1 MQINNKYEIVKK
13 LEDCGFY
20 NLLLAKNSVGKYF
33 WIKVIKDDFAKN
45 EEFINLIKNR
55 IEQLNS
61 LSIPLNVIS
70 EFGEFDKYFYL
81 VETVKEIRSFQD
93 FYDKLKNETLL
104 IKVFLKVVDF
114 LQHFHK
120 KEIYFGLLNTSFL
133 EMNQNL
139 DIYFQDNFVDISNLD
154 ILKIL
159 SSSLASKRIVFIAPE
174 VLGLEKLTEKSD
186 VYSLGLMLAF
196 ILTGK
201 LPFKPQNFFEFGPKA
216 AAGVSESYIE
226 EIPEKWR
233 NFISAMI
240 SIDSSHRPTLTEVKK
255 ALSLVKAGQ
264 VKFCKVHPS
273 RVAAEVCSR
282 CGKELCSECIK
293 LIRDSPFC
301 KDCEETLDMHVTEFP
316 GEPVKE
322 SDSTSEDVTEH
333 FCEFHPKRHALK
345 NPCPGCKKYFCS
357 DCVEELEGI
366 YYCANCYLEY
376 KDRLEKKQFKLQ
388 QEESAR
394 REAEL
399 LKHKEEEQKQAV
411 IDKQL
416 KEQKHKELLTK
427 IDEQRKLDEEKTQAL
442 ETAPPSDKESKPS
455 SDSVSEGPVS
465 DLEIKKESVT
475 ISKKLLMYIGI
486 AVIVVI
492 LFFVVSGMFSKGR
505 TRKLEKQLREQ
516 IALYVTDISTGKYK
530 GKEFDE
536 VRLALANLYYEDERF
551 DDYVKQLREI
561 YDDRKANKEIRNQ
574 SYNKLRDYYIETDP
588 ELVEIFIILNDD
600 NQSETRKDMAR
611 HELLA
616 RYIEL
621 SMYNDSIKMLD
632 ELISKAG
639 VKIDQKLKYSR
650 TLANIYKK
658 KGDLKSGV
666 KVMKAFLKSTP
677 GSSEIRREARLA
689 LADYYRAIHWYKSA
703 KIEYDVL
710 VRHYYPKYTEGKL
723 AYKAIV
729 IMRREGKIK

>member
-45 EEFINLIKNR
+45 EEFINLITNR
-55 IEQLNS
+55 IEQLNT

-70 EFGEFDKYFYL
+70 EFGEFEKYFYI
-81 VETVKEIRSFQD
+81 VETVKEVRSFQG

-139 DIYFQDNFVDISNLD
+139 DIYYQDNFVDISNLE

-159 SSSLASKRIVFIAPE
+159 SNSLASKRIVFMAPE
-174 VLGLEKLTEKSD
+174 VLGLEKLTDKSD

-196 ILTGK
+196 ILAGK
-201 LPFKPQNFFEFGPKA
+201 LPFKPQGFFEFAPKA
-216 AAGVSESYIE
+216 AAGVSESYLE
-226 EIPEKWR
+226 LIPDKWR

-240 SIDSSHRPTLTEVKK
+240 SIDSSHRPTLTEIKK
-255 ALSLVKAGQ
+255 ALSLVKTGQ

-273 RVAAEVCSR
+273 RIAAEVCSR
-282 CGKELCSECIK
+282 CGKELCSECIR
-293 LIRDSPFC
+293 LIKDSPFC
-301 KDCEETLDMHVTEFP
+301 KDCEETLDMHVTNIP
-316 GEPVKE
+316 SEPVKE
-322 SDSTSEDVTEH
+322 SDSVSADASEH
-333 FCEFHPKRHALK
+333 FCEFHPKRLALK

-366 YYCANCYLEY
+366 HYCANCYLEY
-376 KDRLEKKQFKLQ
+376 KERLEKKQFKLQ

-394 REAEL
+394 RQKEL
-399 LKHKEEEQKQAV
+399 LKQRELDQKQAAV
-411 IDKQL
+411 DKQL
-416 KEQKHKELLTK
+416 KDQKHQELLTK
-427 IDEQRKLDEEKTQAL
+427 LEEQRKLDEEKTQTL
-442 ETAPPSDKESKPS
+442 ESASTSEKDSKPT
-455 SDSVSEGPVS
+455 SDSVSATPVS

-486 AVIVVI
+486 GLVVIV
-492 LFFVVSGMFSKGR
+492 LFFVVSGMFSKGK
-505 TRKLEKQLREQ
+505 TRKLEKRLREQ

-536 VRLALANLYYEDERF
+536 VRFALANLYFEDGRF
-551 DDYVKQLREI
+551 DDYVKQLRAI
-561 YDDRKANKEIRNQ
+561 FDDRKADKDIRKQ
-574 SYNKLRDYYIETDP
+574 SYDKLLDYYIKTDP
-588 ELVEIFIILNDD
+588 ELVEIFIILNDEA
-600 NQSETRKDMAR
+600 QSVTRKDMAQ

-621 SMYNDSIKMLD
+621 SMYDDSIKILAKF
-632 ELISKAG
+632 ISKPG
-639 VKIDQKLKYSR
+639 EKIDQKLKYSR
-650 TLANIYKK
+650 TMANVYKK
-658 KGDLKSGV
+658 KGDLKSGI
-666 KVMKAFLKSTP
+666 KVMKDFLKSTP
-677 GSSEIRREARLA
+677 GGSEIRREARLA
-689 LADYYRAIHWYKSA
+689 LADYYRSIGWYKSA
-703 KIEYDVL
+703 KKEYDIL